1 MKYSILSFFILSLTT
16 ACFGGEPTSVEPTAN
31 VGIVENTGTNVV
43 CSDCNIRR
51 RNIVRNGYV
60 LTNHELT
67 TNSISTT
74 RSVIDNKNNI
84 VRSRTVTKNFC
95 NNGKCKTLVK

>member
-1 MKYSILSFFILSLTT
+1 MKYSILSLLILSLTT
-16 ACFGGEPTSVEPTAN
+16 TCFGGEPTSAEPTIS
-31 VGIVENTGTNVV
+31 VEIVENTGTNVV

-60 LTNHELT
+60 ITNHELT
-67 TNSISTT
+67 NNSVSTT
-74 RSVIDNKNNI
+74 RSLIDNRNNT

-95 NNGKCKTLVK
+95 NNGKCKILVK

>member
-1 MKYSILSFFILSLTT
+1 MKYSILSLLILSLATT
-16 ACFGGEPTSVEPTAN
+16 CFGGEPTPAELTNVE
-31 VGIVENTGTNVV
+31 IVQNAGTNVV

-67 TNSISTT
+67 SNSFTIT
-74 RSVIDNKNNI
+74 RSVIDNKNNT

-95 NNGKCKTLVK
+95 NNGKCKNLVK